1 MIEFVIAIMH
11 FTQQLLFNVLAGI
24 AQQCARNLTI
34 SSAESIAHV
43 NTSAPFCFI
52 CPGSPLNSFTL
63 NGMILLDSPPYYI
76 LEESQSALIIS
87 NWSTLIVYPVISN
100 YLTCNSGEMDGTIYI
115 NLFNSLSKYFYY
127 CFIMQS
133 MYFICVCPWYVI
145 FTNEQ
150 SLEATANI

>member
-1 MIEFVIAIMH
+1 
-11 FTQQLLFNVLAGI
+11 
-24 AQQCARNLTI
+24 
-34 SSAESIAHV
+34 
-43 NTSAPFCFI
+43 
-52 CPGSPLNSFTL
+52 
-63 NGMILLDSPPYYI
+63 MILLDSPPYYI

-100 YLTCNSGEMDGTIYI
+100 YLTCNSGGMDGTTYI
-115 NLFNSLSKYFYY
+115 NLFHSLSKYFYY

-133 MYFICVCPWYVI
+133 MYFICVCPSMSMYVI